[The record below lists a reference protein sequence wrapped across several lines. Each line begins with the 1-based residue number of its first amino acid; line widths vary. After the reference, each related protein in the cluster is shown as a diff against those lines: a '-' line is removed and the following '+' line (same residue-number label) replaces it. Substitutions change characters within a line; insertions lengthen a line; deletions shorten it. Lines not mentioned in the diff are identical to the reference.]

1 MPSVAIQTS
10 LWNDKEV
17 SLKKKQQFTKRKK
30 KKINPLSDD
39 SRVSWFQ
46 VKVKRKCA

>member
-17 SLKKKQQFTKRKK
+17 SFLKKKKTPTTVYKKEKK
-30 KKINPLSDD
+30 KNQPTEH
-39 SRVSWFQ
+39 W
-46 VKVKRKCA
+46 